1 MIHRHR
7 SRPHREHGFTLI
19 EMLVTIVFVGVLFA
33 AFALVVGSGLR
44 HGKQV
49 EEESTLQTE
58 VRGAVDR
65 FSQDLRQAYTGE
77 DGVVAIESISPTQIT
92 FLSPD
97 RSTPFRLRRI
107 SYRLQNGTLQRALA
121 VSSNTDGPPWVIP
134 GLSGWANEAGSI
146 VSSSLFTYFDAA
158 GVETNDP
165 AEVRTIN
172 VTVVVATAAQ
182 PTRQSTYETS
192 VTLRATPTV

>member
-1 MIHRHR
+1 MAA
-7 SRPHREHGFTLI
+7 PRERGFTLI

-58 VRGAVDR
+58 VRGAIDR
-65 FSQDLRQAYTGE
+65 LSADLRQAYTGE
-77 DGVVAIESISPTQIT
+77 DGVIAIESISPTQIT

-121 VSSNTDGPPWVIP
+121 VSSDTDGPPWVIP

-146 VSSSLFTYFDAA
+146 VNSSLFTYLDAA
-158 GVETNDP
+158 GAATNDP

-172 VTVVVATAAQ
+172 VTVVVATVAQ